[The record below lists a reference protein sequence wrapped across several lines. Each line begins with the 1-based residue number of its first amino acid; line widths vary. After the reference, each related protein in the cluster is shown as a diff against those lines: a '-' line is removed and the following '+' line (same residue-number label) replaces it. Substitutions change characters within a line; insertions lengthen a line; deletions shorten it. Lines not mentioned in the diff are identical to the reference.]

1 MWPAACADPQA
12 VSMSFSSPPPLF
24 CATQTSV
31 RRKRKLSFFYQSFN
45 YCKSSLRSL
54 WKCRCS
60 GTAGSGKQAF
70 WRAGSRPHAATL
82 TLLLQGFL
90 PWAFKCIFVS
100 VSSVWT
106 RHGCEQKRF
115 NWFGSASCW
124 DRRSL
129 LKHAWHTEIIR
140 AYYHIKGGVGAT
152 ALFPFMLKQLASLM
166 TWHIL
171 LEIRKMNLCTCPDSV
186 VVGGRSN
193 NHSGSF
199 MTQRRGW
206 FMCCGY

>member
-1 MWPAACADPQA
+1 MWPAACADPQAHVCMPTGFCQPSA

-60 GTAGSGKQAF
+60 GTAGSRKQAF

-115 NWFGSASCW
+115 NWFGCASCW

-140 AYYHIKGGVGAT
+140 AY
-152 ALFPFMLKQLASLM
+152 
-166 TWHIL
+166 
-171 LEIRKMNLCTCPDSV
+171 
-186 VVGGRSN
+186 
-193 NHSGSF
+193 
-199 MTQRRGW
+199 
-206 FMCCGY
+206 